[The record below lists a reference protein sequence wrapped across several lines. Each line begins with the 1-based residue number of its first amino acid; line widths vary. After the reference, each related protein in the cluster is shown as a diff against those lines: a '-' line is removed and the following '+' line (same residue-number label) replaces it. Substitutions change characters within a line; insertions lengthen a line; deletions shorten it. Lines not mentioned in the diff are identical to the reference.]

1 MYGLLVK
8 VIIVPNTIVEY
19 FMRKFICSPVTVFI
33 RLSVVLSASIVNL
46 HNFIT
51 MGNDRLRNE
60 SGFKNVGSVSRNSKY
75 LQKTKA
81 VKNGKDPTKKI
92 GFLRRLRKAF
102 RSIKRKVSKIYPSTL
117 YSLVTEKTSK

>member
-1 MYGLLVK
+1 MSLLLK

-19 FMRKFICSPVTVFI
+19 LMRKFICCPVTVFI
-33 RLSVVLSASIVNL
+33 RLSVILSASIVNL

-60 SGFKNVGSVSRNSKY
+60 SGLKNVGSVSRNSKY

-81 VKNGKDPTKKI
+81 VKNGKDRTKKT
-92 GFLRRLRKAF
+92 GFVWRLRKAF
-102 RSIKRKVSKIYPSTL
+102 RRIKRKVSKIYPSTL